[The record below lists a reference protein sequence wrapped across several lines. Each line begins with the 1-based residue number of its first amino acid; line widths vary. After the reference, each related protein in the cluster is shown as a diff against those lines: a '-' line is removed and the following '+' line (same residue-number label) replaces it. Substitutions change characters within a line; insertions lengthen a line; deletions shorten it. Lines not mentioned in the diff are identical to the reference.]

1 VAEDHQLDAHASS
14 EGDSWLERELAGCE
28 FADARLGSR
37 YRVLARQLW
46 DGFGQSIPL
55 ACQDWANTK
64 AAYRFFSNERV
75 DEASLLGG
83 HFQSTRARFEASG
96 GPVLVLHDTTEFSSA
111 ARRPEPTA
119 QSTSGGVLMHSSL
132 VVTPEG
138 LPLGLA
144 AIKFW
149 TRDNKPAGKGSKRK
163 VSSTRIPIE
172 DKQSYRW
179 LENLRQSTQC
189 LGEPARCVHIGDR
202 ESDIF
207 ELFDEAQALGTHFL
221 VRSNQDRRAGDSG
234 HTIGHEMAQVE
245 LQGLHHVE
253 VRNAHGHIVQVP
265 LEVRYH
271 RMWVLPPK
279 GKQARCERM
288 CLTVIHAQEQGCPVG
303 RKKIDWKLITDLAV
317 DSPTQAIEKLQW
329 YALRWRI
336 ETFHKILKSGAKA
349 EESKLTTAARLTN
362 LICVLCI
369 LGWRVF
375 WLTMINRE
383 CPHAPAS
390 VALTPTQVKVLNHLV
405 PDRHPPNT
413 PKDLSHYL
421 IKIARL
427 GGYLARAGDPPP
439 GNLVIWRGLSRL
451 TDIVMGMEIGLQV
464 VGN

>member
-1 VAEDHQLDAHASS
+1 MAEDQQLDAQASG

-28 FADARLGSR
+28 FVDARLGSR

-46 DGFGQSIPL
+46 EGFGQSIPL

-96 GPVLVLHDTTEFSSA
+96 GPVLVLHDTTEFSNA
-111 ARRPEPTA
+111 ARQPEPGA
-119 QSTSGGVLMHSSL
+119 QSTNGGVLMHSSL
-132 VVTPEG
+132 VVTSEG

-149 TRDNKPAGKGSKRK
+149 TRDNKPAGKGAKR
-163 VSSTRIPIE
+163 VNSTRIPIQGKE
-172 DKQSYRW
+172 SHRW

-189 LGEPARCVHIGDR
+189 LGEPARCVHVGDR

-207 ELFDEAQALGTHFL
+207 ELFDEAQTLGTHFL

-234 HTIGHEMAQVE
+234 HTIAHEMAQVA
-245 LQGLHHVE
+245 LKGLHHVE
-253 VRNAHGHIVQVP
+253 VRNEHGHIVKVA
-265 LEVRYH
+265 LEVRYQ
-271 RMWVLPPK
+271 RLWVLPPK
-279 GKQARCERM
+279 GKQARHERI
-288 CLTVIHAQEQGCPVG
+288 CLTVIHAREPGSAVG
-303 RKKIDWKLITDLAV
+303 RKPIDWRLITDLAV
-317 DSPTQAIEKLQW
+317 DSPEQAIEKLQW

-349 EESKLTTAARLTN
+349 EESKLIAAARLTN

-390 VALTPTQVKVLNHLV
+390 MALTPMQVKVLDHLV
-405 PDRHPPNT
+405 PDRKPT
-413 PKDLSHYL
+413 TAPKDLAHYL

-427 GGYLARAGDPPP
+427 GGYLGRASDPPP
-439 GNLVIWRGLSRL
+439 GNLVVWRGLSRL
-451 TDIVMGMEIGLQV
+451 TDIVIGMEIGLAL